1 MPNKVRE
8 ARQRKGWTIQK
19 LSKETGLANGFL
31 SEVETGKKAPGI
43 YNALRIASALETPV
57 EELFPVDEPSNEQA
71 CASAL

>member
-8 ARQRKGWTIQK
+8 ARHRKGWTIQR
-19 LSKETGLANGFL
+19 LSEETGLANGFL
-31 SEVETGKKAPGI
+31 SEVETGKKAPGV
-43 YNALRIASALETPV
+43 YNAILISKALGAPV